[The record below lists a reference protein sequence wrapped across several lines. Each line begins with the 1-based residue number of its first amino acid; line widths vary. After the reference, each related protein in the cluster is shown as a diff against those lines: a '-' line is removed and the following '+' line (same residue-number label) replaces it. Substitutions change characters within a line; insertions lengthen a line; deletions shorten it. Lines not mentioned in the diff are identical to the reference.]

1 MVYKFGGSSLADA
14 ERMEEV
20 ADIICSFPEYY
31 PCVVLSAMG
40 NTTNLLIES
49 GRTALKTPADQIMQ
63 MPVFVQ
69 ISKRHLEAAENLAVD
84 SGVHESVTQLL
95 NELKQLL
102 TGISMM
108 QELTP
113 RAKDAVVSFGERLS
127 TRLFSGH
134 LNARGVKSIQF
145 DAWKLGFVST
155 ETFSNA
161 DVVLD
166 EALPLIRT
174 SINQL
179 HGEIPVVTG
188 FLAKNKNGAITTLGR
203 GGSDLTATVIG
214 LALNLPEVQVWK
226 DVDGVLTSDPHIV
239 PSAHPLPVLTYDEAS
254 ELAYFGA
261 QVLHPRAMKPAM
273 LSEHAMAVRVKNSY
287 NRLAS
292 GTVIQPKRDL
302 SETLLTSI
310 VVKRG
315 ISVVD
320 IVSTS
325 MLGQFGFLARVFQVF
340 KENRIS
346 VDVVAT
352 SEISVSISL
361 DVDRYM
367 GEQEDNNKETLLSQ
381 FEGWADVSLRKNLS
395 IVSLICNIDRS
406 SEILEVVFRCLRE
419 QNINV
424 QMISQGASKTNI
436 SLIVNDKQVNDAVTT
451 IHNQFFN
458 P

>member
-1 MVYKFGGSSLADA
+1 
-14 ERMEEV
+14 MEEV

-31 PCVVLSAMG
+31 PCLVLSAMG
-40 NTTNLLIES
+40 NTTNLLIDS
-49 GRTALKTPADQIMQ
+49 GRRALKTPADGILQ
-63 MPVFVQ
+63 MSEFMR
-69 ISKRHLEAAENLAVD
+69 ISERHMEAAEKLDVD
-84 SGVHESVTQLL
+84 QDVCESVKGLL

-134 LNARGVKSIQF
+134 LNARGIESLQF

-155 ETFSNA
+155 DQFSNA
-161 DVVLD
+161 DILLN
-166 EALPLIRT
+166 ETLPAIKASLAG
-174 SINQL
+174 L
-179 HGEIPVVTG
+179 EEEIPVVTG
-188 FLAKNKNGAITTLGR
+188 FLAKGKKSGAITTLGR
-203 GGSDLTATVIG
+203 GGSDLTATIIG
-214 LALNLPEVQVWK
+214 LALDLPEVQVWK

-239 PSAHPLPVLTYDEAS
+239 SAAQPLPALTYDEAN

-273 LSEHAMAVRVKNSY
+273 LSQHGMAVRVKNSY
-287 NRLAS
+287 NRMAS

-340 KENRIS
+340 KENEIS

-367 GEQEDNNKETLLSQ
+367 GEQEDNNAEALLSQ
-381 FEGWADVSLRKNLS
+381 FEGWADVSLRKDLS
-395 IVSLICNIDRS
+395 IISLICNIDRS
-406 SEILEVVFRCLRE
+406 SEILEVVFRCLRA
-419 QNINV
+419 QNMNV

-458 P
+458 ESPC